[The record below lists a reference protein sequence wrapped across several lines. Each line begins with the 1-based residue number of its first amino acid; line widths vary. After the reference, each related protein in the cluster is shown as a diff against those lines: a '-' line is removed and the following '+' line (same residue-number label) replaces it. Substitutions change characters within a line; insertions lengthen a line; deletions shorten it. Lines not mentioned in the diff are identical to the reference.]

1 MLKPYEQI
9 KMSEYS
15 KLYDIVVS
23 ENHFLRKIED
33 NINFEFVNK
42 LLENSYCKDFGR
54 PAKEPEM
61 MFKLMFLKRM
71 YDLADREVISR
82 AETDLAFKYFLRLN
96 PEDKLPDPSLL
107 TVFRK
112 SRLNDE
118 EILEEM
124 LTEIVKQAIEK
135 GLIKGNAIIVDSTHS
150 KSKGINETPTQMLR
164 RTSKELRKEIY
175 CKRPELAEKFPD
187 KPTDEDSLD
196 DEIKY
201 IEELIDVLKED
212 ITDEDHKKLKN
223 RYNQVKELVE
233 KINHEDIQSMTDE
246 NAKIG
251 YKSESDKFFG
261 YKNHLAVT
269 EERIIT
275 GVEVTDGAAS
285 DGKQLGI
292 LIEKTKQCGL
302 EVKEVIGD
310 KAYSGKDNLEYSDDI
325 DIISKLHPIISNG
338 NRQNDDGFYFNK
350 DADMMV
356 CKTGHLA
363 IKKCTMKENP
373 DSKSNRR
380 IIYYFDTDKCK
391 DCPKRKGCYKEGAKS
406 KTYSITILSDTHKK
420 QKEFQET
427 EYFKERARQ
436 RYIVEAK
443 NAELKQSYGLDKC
456 DYLGLIGMKIQ
467 SYFTAITSNVKRIIK
482 LMDIKTA

>member
-1 MLKPYEQI
+1 
-9 KMSEYS
+9 MSEYR
-15 KLYDIVVS
+15 KLYDIVIPG
-23 ENHFLRKIED
+23 NHLLRKIEE

-42 LLENSYCKDFGR
+42 LLEKSYCKEFGR

-71 YDLADREVISR
+71 YDLSDREVISR
-82 AETDLAFKYFLRLN
+82 SETDLAYKYFLRLN

-124 LTEIVKQAIEK
+124 LTEIVKQAVEK

-150 KSKGINETPTQMLR
+150 KSKGINETPNQMLR
-164 RTSKELRKEIY
+164 RISKELRKEIY
-175 CKRPELAEKFPD
+175 CKRPELAEKFPE
-187 KPTDEDSLD
+187 KPADEDSLD

-201 IEELIDVLKED
+201 IEELIDVLKKD

-223 RYNQVKELVE
+223 RYNQVKELVT
-233 KINHEDIQSMTDE
+233 KINHEDIQSITDE
-246 NAKIG
+246 NAKVG

-292 LIEKTKQCGL
+292 LVEKTKQCDID
-302 EVKEVIGD
+302 VKEVIGD
-310 KAYSGKDNLEYSDDI
+310 KAYSGKDNLEYSDNI
-325 DIISKLHPIISNG
+325 KIISKLHPVISNG
-338 NRQNDDGFYFNK
+338 NRKNDDGFYFNK

-356 CKTGHLA
+356 CKAGHLA
-363 IKKCTMKENP
+363 IKKYKMKENA
-373 DSKSNRR
+373 DSKNNRR
-380 IIYYFDTDKCK
+380 IIYHFDTDKCK
-391 DCPKRKGCYKEGAKS
+391 ECPKRKGCYKDGARR
-406 KTYSITILSDTHKK
+406 KTYSITILSDTHEK

-427 EYFKERARQ
+427 EYFKERAKQ

-443 NAELKQSYGLDKC
+443 NAELKQSHGLDKC
-456 DYLGLIGMKIQ
+456 NYLGLIGMKIQ
-467 SYFTAITSNVKRIIK
+467 SYFTVITSNVKRIIK
-482 LMDIKTA
+482 LTDTKTASIVSFLY